1 MIEIFALAAPKNMRL
16 LDRASL
22 FGYRAVIRLSVEHA
36 PRQENTRLARDYVA
50 PPHRPTRVLGGGGG
64 V

>member
-1 MIEIFALAAPKNMRL
+1 MTEMLGLAAEENSRL
-16 LDRASL
+16 LELASL
-22 FGYRAVIRLSVEHA
+22 FGYSAVIRLSVEHA